1 MALCVALR
9 WRKIVVLKTATCV
22 TRADANRHH
31 ASCRSTRQPTTSLV
45 TPFELLHEIREYGN
59 PLFGECIVDGRA
71 YPTHRPMPLEAVEPG
86 RAGLLDE
93 LFLQV
98 FARQTERHIHQG
110 SAVFLR
116 GAAIETRAVYLVVQ
130 RPRLPFVQ
138 LRRLREPSLVDQP
151 ACDKAEDVNREHGR
165 RVVHRSVFGVY

>member
-31 ASCRSTRQPTTSLV
+31 VSCRSTRQPTTSPV

-71 YPTHRPMPLEAVEPG
+71 NAAHGPVPLEAVEPCG
-86 RAGLLDE
+86 AGFLDE

-98 FARQTERHIHQG
+98 FARQTERHVH
-110 SAVFLR
+110 
-116 GAAIETRAVYLVVQ
+116 Q
-130 RPRLPFVQ
+130 RPAV
-138 LRRLREPSLVDQP
+138 
-151 ACDKAEDVNREHGR
+151 
-165 RVVHRSVFGVY
+165 